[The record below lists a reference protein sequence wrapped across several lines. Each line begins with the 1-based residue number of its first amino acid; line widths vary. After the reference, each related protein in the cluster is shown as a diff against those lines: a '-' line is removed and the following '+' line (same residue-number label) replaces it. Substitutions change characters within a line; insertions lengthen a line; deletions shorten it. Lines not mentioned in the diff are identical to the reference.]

1 MASDIE
7 QERKVLID
15 ILNSEKLEGLPL
27 FWIQTKLAQLLEG
40 IPPEQIFLRQQS
52 YNQKVRTKVSHAEIA
67 LRINEHR
74 LAGKKIIS
82 AQELACDEFRVSFD
96 TADTAWRKHGKILR
110 KDLPRE
116 SP

>member
-1 MASDIE
+1 MVVRLS
-7 QERKVLID
+7 KK
-15 ILNSEKLEGLPL
+15 EKYQIFSIQKKLGLPL
-27 FWIQTKLAQLLEG
+27 VWLQTKLAQLLEG
-40 IPPEQIFLRQQS
+40 IPPEQIFQRQQS

-67 LRINEHR
+67 LRINKHR

-82 AQELACDEFRVSFD
+82 AKELACDEFRVSFD